1 MTEHLQRG
9 PRELVDRALE
19 LLLAHD
25 MAGFADLF
33 AVDGV
38 AEFPFAPSGYPQR
51 LDGRAAVAE
60 YLRDYTDHFDVRA
73 IVGKTVHQT
82 VDKEVV
88 VLEFEVEGIGVPP
101 SRPYRMRYIC
111 VITVRGGEIAHYR
124 DYWNPLGAA
133 DALGGADRLADFGAA
148 GRSS

>member
-1 MTEHLQRG
+1 MPEHVHRG
-9 PRELVDRALE
+9 PRELVDRALD

-51 LDGRAAVAE
+51 LDGRPALTE
-60 YLRDYTDHFDVRA
+60 YLRDYTNYFDVRA
-73 IVGKTVHQT
+73 VTGKTVHQT
-82 VDKEVV
+82 VDPEIV
-88 VLEFEVEGIGVPP
+88 VLEFEVDGIAVQTN
-101 SRPYRMRYIC
+101 RPYRMCYIC
-111 VITVRGGEIAHYR
+111 VITARRGEIVRYR

-133 DALGGADRLADFGAA
+133 DAVGGADRLTDFGTS
-148 GRSS
+148 GRQS